1 MKNLIT
7 TPKETKEKII
17 PNEKQGKISF
27 ELLKINKPNFSRQSS
42 LNSTPSTPYYDSKY
56 SNKFKFKMPKIN
68 NRINND
74 YELEQK
80 NKYYFKKLFEIKNH
94 KNMKKNYSKCI
105 LNTHRNDGHVKL
117 GIMNLAQQNLYM
129 LKRLYEQKSEY
140 SVKKMEKDYQR
151 VQRIKKVMCKFPEIN
166 FNKTK
171 GLCYD
176 NVFLKSEK
184 SEISDKSIFLPTINY
199 INEGSMIKIK
209 KRLLQDMKKNETKL
223 KLISPRNLKK
233 DFIKNINT
241 NNNKENEKEEFE
253 FEFNKR
259 NNNFLTEKINK
270 K

>member
-1 MKNLIT
+1 MKNIIT
-7 TPKETKEKII
+7 TPKESKEKII
-17 PNEKQGKISF
+17 RPEQQDKLSF
-27 ELLKINKPNFSRQSS
+27 ELVKINQPNFSRQST
-42 LNSTPSTPYYDSKY
+42 LKTTPSTPYNDNKY
-56 SNKFKFKMPKIN
+56 SNKFKFKIPKIN

-94 KNMKKNYSKCI
+94 NNMKKYNSKCI
-105 LNTHRNDGHVKL
+105 LNSHRKDGYVKL

-140 SVKKMEKDYQR
+140 SVKKMEKDYQK
-151 VQRIKKVMCKFPEIN
+151 VQRIKKVMCKFPEIK

-171 GLCYD
+171 D
-176 NVFLKSEK
+176 TSNETKFLKS
-184 SEISDKSIFLPTINY
+184 DKSDRSNFLPTINY

-209 KRLLQDMKKNETKL
+209 KRLLQNMKKNDTSL

-233 DFIKNINT
+233 DFIKINT
-241 NNNKENEKEEFE
+241 NINKENGKEEFE
-253 FEFNKR
+253 FEFNKK
-259 NNNFLTEKINK
+259 NKNFLTERINK